1 MSRTNKSVHT
11 ELILNPIFLN
21 SNFFRYLEDEQL
33 KVIGAIL
40 TCKQYEQFSPTNNK
54 FIAFLSGFDN
64 EKKVENI
71 KKSLIDIGLLK
82 NDMSLDLSNWER
94 RVPKL

>member
-1 MSRTNKSVHT
+1 MRRTYKSVHT
-11 ELILNPIFLN
+11 EPILNPIFLN
-21 SNFFRYLEDEQL
+21 SNFLRYLNGEQL

-40 TCKQYEQFSPTNNK
+40 TCKQSEQFSPTNNK

-71 KKSLIDIGLLK
+71 KKSLIDMGLLK
-82 NDMSLDLSNWER
+82 NDMSLDLNNWESR
-94 RVPKL
+94 LIS

>member
-1 MSRTNKSVHT
+1 MKRTNKSVHT
-11 ELILNPIFLN
+11 EPILNPIFLN
-21 SNFFRYLEDEQL
+21 SNFLRYLNGEQL

-71 KKSLIDIGLLK
+71 KKSLIDMGLLK
-82 NDMSLDLSNWER
+82 NDMSLDLNNWESR
-94 RVPKL
+94 LIS